1 MVLTNIQMSNRLNW
15 STNYMLKSLRSA
27 ASEGWLYG
35 PPPSVEVGKDNLHT
49 IQFCHVLP
57 PSLIPTK
64 EGLILQRTCCVNVR
78 QPRTV
83 NNRPF
88 CWHASPQRWLLVA
101 QPVAAAGT
109 SSGWRHCH
117 CLLHSLLTTV
127 ILNKVQNYRYLR
139 TVAMKGCHYGEM
151 FKTALYR
158 SITLQG
164 DVLWQTQEQR
174 SFWLRQGLIW
184 NHKCR
189 LRNKIF

>member
-1 MVLTNIQMSNRLNW
+1 MVLTNIHMSNRLYW
-15 STNYMLKSLRSA
+15 TTNNMLKSLRSA
-27 ASEGWLYG
+27 ASGGWLYG
-35 PPPSVEVGKDNLHT
+35 LLPSVEVGKDHLHT

-64 EGLILQRTCCVNVR
+64 EGLILQHICCVNVR

-83 NNRPF
+83 NNRSF

-101 QPVAAAGT
+101 QPVVAAGT

-151 FKTALYR
+151 LKTQRALSKYYFTR
-158 SITLQG
+158 RCFMTNSGTKI
-164 DVLWQTQEQR
+164 VLT
-174 SFWLRQGLIW
+174 
-184 NHKCR
+184 
-189 LRNKIF
+189 